1 MSPEQK
7 SHETSSDHSPDTMH
21 RLVYMANQI
30 GKFFVSQGEEQ
41 AVPGIADH
49 LKKFWDPRMR
59 AQILKHL
66 DAGGAGLDPP
76 VRRAVEQL
84 KQATN

>member
-1 MSPEQK
+1 MSSSNRI
-7 SHETSSDHSPDTMH
+7 SHSTTTDNK
-21 RLVYMANQI
+21 LVYMANQI
-30 GKFFVSQGEEQ
+30 GKFFTSQGEEQ

-49 LKKFWDPRMR
+49 LRKFWDPRMR

-66 DAGGAGLDPP
+66 DAGGAGLDPN

-84 KQATN
+84 KQATK